1 MPREV
6 EAIFPAP
13 AASSEGAS
21 DCRLAS
27 VALTP
32 YDARFRMLFEESGSI
47 MLLIEPSTGMIVNVN
62 QAAAAFYGYARDQL
76 IGLPISQIN
85 TLPSEETA
93 LERKRALRE
102 VRNHFNFRHRLACG
116 EERDV
121 EVYSSPIDVDGRQL
135 LFSIV
140 HDVSARTRAEA
151 QLRDS
156 EERYRL
162 TFEQAAIGIVL
173 VGFEGVILRSN
184 ARFAEILGY
193 LPEELPGL
201 TVQQIIE
208 PDDMAERIG
217 TLERI
222 FSGAVAT
229 ESAERR
235 YLRKDGSLIWAK
247 STFSMQRDEQG
258 RPLHFIVVIED
269 INARKQAETGLYEA
283 TERLTLAAR
292 AGGVGI
298 FDYDI
303 INNSLVWDEQMFEL
317 YGIPK
322 AHFRGAY
329 ETWRDGLHP
338 EDREQAEE
346 DFNAALRGEKEF
358 DTEFRVVW
366 PDQSIHHIRGL
377 ALVKRAASGKALRM
391 TGTNWEITAQ
401 KLKER
406 QLSESEERYRATF
419 EQAAVGIVHTSKEGG
434 FLRFNAR
441 FAEIIGYPLEEV
453 GSLTFQQITP
463 PEELA
468 ENQQSHQQLWT
479 DAASH
484 ITFEKRYIRK
494 DRSLIWA
501 KLTVSVLRDSE
512 GRALHSITM
521 VEDINALK
529 ASQEALRINETH
541 YRTIFQTSLDGIAI
555 SQMSDGRYIDFNN
568 AFLDL
573 VGYTREEIIGRTSVE
588 LGSWVDIKD
597 RQNIVE
603 ELRQKSYV
611 RDAKVRYRRK
621 NGELFWIQISST
633 VIEIGGVAC
642 LLSMV
647 RNISDAKAAEDEIR
661 NLAFYDHLTHLP
673 NRRLLMDR
681 LRQVLAASNRKN
693 RKDAL
698 LLVGL
703 DHFKTLNDSL
713 GHETGDLL
721 LQEVSR
727 RLLLCVR
734 EADTVAR
741 LGGDEFAVIL
751 GDLSSVPEE
760 AAAQAEIVGR
770 KILAA
775 VSKPHLLAGR
785 EWHTTC
791 SIGINVFGDQ
801 IDAVNEVLPQAD
813 IAMDQAKA
821 AGRNAIRFFAPA
833 LQAAVNAR
841 ASMEVDLRRA
851 IKARQFQLYYQ
862 PQVDRGSL
870 VGAEALIRWI
880 HPAHGVV
887 PPARF
892 ITLAEATGLILPL
905 GKWAQI
911 AAWSDRE
918 ETAHLTVAV
927 NISAREFRQ
936 PDFVEQVLSALYRT
950 GANPQ
955 QLKLELTESM
965 LVDNIEAV
973 IATMTELRSHGLR
986 FSLDDFGTGYSSLAY
1001 LRRLPLD
1008 QLKIDRS
1015 FVRDMLVDATSG
1027 AIAQTIISLGRAM
1040 GLPVIAE
1047 GVETEEQRDFLA
1059 GLGCHSF
1066 QGYLFSRPL
1075 PLKEFQLLLEEPRE
1089 GMERVSH
1096 ITSRR

>member
-1 MPREV
+1 
-6 EAIFPAP
+6 
-13 AASSEGAS
+13 
-21 DCRLAS
+21 
-27 VALTP
+27 
-32 YDARFRMLFEESGSI
+32 MLFEESGSV
-47 MLLIEPSTGMIVNVN
+47 MLLVEPSGGVIVNAN
-62 QAAAAFYGYARDQL
+62 RAASAYYGYTRDRL

-93 LERKRALRE
+93 LEWERALRE
-102 VRNHFNFRHRLACG
+102 ERTHFNFRHRLACG

-156 EERYRL
+156 EERYR
-162 TFEQAAIGIVL
+162 
-173 VGFEGVILRSN
+173 S
-184 ARFAEILGY
+184 
-193 LPEELPGL
+193 
-201 TVQQIIE
+201 
-208 PDDMAERIG
+208 
-217 TLERI
+217 
-222 FSGAVAT
+222 
-229 ESAERR
+229 
-235 YLRKDGSLIWAK
+235 
-247 STFSMQRDEQG
+247 
-258 RPLHFIVVIED
+258 
-269 INARKQAETGLYEA
+269 
-283 TERLTLAAR
+283 
-292 AGGVGI
+292 
-298 FDYDI
+298 
-303 INNSLVWDEQMFEL
+303 
-317 YGIPK
+317 
-322 AHFRGAY
+322 
-329 ETWRDGLHP
+329 
-338 EDREQAEE
+338 
-346 DFNAALRGEKEF
+346 
-358 DTEFRVVW
+358 
-366 PDQSIHHIRGL
+366 
-377 ALVKRAASGKALRM
+377 
-391 TGTNWEITAQ
+391 
-401 KLKER
+401 
-406 QLSESEERYRATF
+406 TF
-419 EQAAVGIVHTSKEGG
+419 EQAAVGIVHGSIEGK
-434 FLRFNAR
+434 FLRCNAR
-441 FAEIIGYPLEEV
+441 FAEIVGYPLEEV
-453 GSLTFQQITP
+453 GSLTFQQLTP

-468 ENQQSHQQLWT
+468 EGQRLNQQIWSG
-479 DAASH
+479 AAAH
-484 ITFEKRYIRK
+484 GTLEKRYIRK
-494 DRSLIWA
+494 DGSLIWA
-501 KLTVSVLRDSE
+501 KLTVSLLRDSE
-512 GRALHSITM
+512 GRALHSIAM

-529 ASQEALRINETH
+529 ASQEALRISETH

-555 SQMSDGRYIDFNN
+555 TQMSDGRYIDVNN

-573 VGYTREEIIGRTSVE
+573 LGYKREETIGRTSVE
-588 LGSWVDIKD
+588 LGIWADTKA
-597 RQNIVE
+597 RQNILE
-603 ELRQKSYV
+603 ALRQKSCF

-621 NGELFWIQISST
+621 NGELFWIQISTT
-633 VIEIGGVAC
+633 VIDIEGVAC
-642 LLSMV
+642 LLSVV

-661 NLAFYDHLTHLP
+661 SLAFYDHLTHLP

-681 LRQVLAASNRKN
+681 LRQVLAAGNRKN
-693 RKDAL
+693 RKHAL

-703 DHFKTLNDSL
+703 DHFKTLNESL

-721 LQEVSR
+721 LQEISR

-751 GDLSSVPEE
+751 DDLSSVPEE
-760 AAAQAEIVGR
+760 TAAQAELVGR

-785 EWHTTC
+785 EWHATC

-801 IDAVNEVLPQAD
+801 MDAINEVLPQAD

-821 AGRNAIRFFAPA
+821 AGRNTIRFFAPA

-841 ASMEVDLRRA
+841 ASMEIDLRRA
-851 IKARQFQLYYQ
+851 IKTQQFTLYYQ
-862 PQVDRGSL
+862 PQIERGNL

-887 PPARF
+887 SPDRF
-892 ITLAEATGLILPL
+892 IPLAEATGLILPL
-905 GKWAQI
+905 GKWALETACGQI
-911 AAWSDRE
+911 AAWSDRT
-918 ETAHLTVAV
+918 ETPNLSVAV

-955 QLKLELTESM
+955 RLKLELTESM

-986 FSLDDFGTGYSSLAY
+986 FSLDDFGTGYSSLTY

-1075 PLKEFQLLLEEPRE
+1075 PLEEFELLLEEPHGSMQRI
-1089 GMERVSH
+1089 SD